1 MIAQHIRRSC
11 LAVVACGVVAATAH
25 AQGAESF
32 SRVAM
37 DSEVSVRTTVTQD
50 GKPQTN
56 LMIDGVQNV
65 HLFGGWTI
73 ISRPMATRRTGAEWA
88 IHLAQF
94 AVRHESTHGRVATR
108 FEAGLLAS
116 PVGLGSLTARAS
128 DNPTITPAYSH
139 ARGVTVEADAPGVQ
153 VLPLTYP
160 VGAQFSMSTKVWDAR
175 VGVMDATPLRVRWP
189 LEKDQPKP
197 ATHLLLAGG
206 VTPRAGLR
214 VGGWFMQGDWA
225 KASEVAT
232 APDRSRAASSG
243 GVEVEYRSGV
253 DQARR
258 GMGRQPAVD
267 GDRRCDPRDVDD
279 RRAADGVT
287 ALVRRGS
294 SASRPRLQRSAARL
308 HRRDDGRRPA
318 IGRRAEPR
326 GRSRLP
332 RFSRPHLPHRLS
344 RRPRLWRR
352 GVEPPRRDVH
362 RLGAAVAVAF
372 ARRSAEA
379 QRRRGAGAQ
388 GRNSQLPTSNS
399 QKSMP

>member
-1 MIAQHIRRSC
+1 MIAHHIRRSC
-11 LAVVACGVVAATAH
+11 LAVLACGVVAATAH

-56 LMIDGVQNV
+56 LMLDGVQNV

-128 DNPTITPAYSH
+128 DNPTITPSYSH
-139 ARGVTVEADAPGVQ
+139 SRGVTVEADAPGVQ

-225 KASEVAT
+225 KASEVAR

-243 GVEVEYRSGV
+243 GVEIEYEVAWTRLAAEWAGSRLSTATGDATPATWMIEGLQTVSPRWFVAGRLRRAHAYSVPPRGFTGETTAAGLRSVAEQSREVVLGYRV
-253 DQARR
+253 SPDLTFRTGYLVVRAYGAAAWSHRAETSIVWARR
-258 GMGRQPAVD
+258 
-267 GDRRCDPRDVDD
+267 
-279 RRAADGVT
+279 
-287 ALVRRGS
+287 
-294 SASRPRLQRSAARL
+294 
-308 HRRDDGRRPA
+308 
-318 IGRRAEPR
+318 
-326 GRSRLP
+326 
-332 RFSRPHLPHRLS
+332 
-344 RRPRLWRR
+344 WR
-352 GVEPPRRDVH
+352 
-362 RLGAAVAVAF
+362 
-372 ARRSAEA
+372 
-379 QRRRGAGAQ
+379 
-388 GRNSQLPTSNS
+388 
-399 QKSMP
+399 